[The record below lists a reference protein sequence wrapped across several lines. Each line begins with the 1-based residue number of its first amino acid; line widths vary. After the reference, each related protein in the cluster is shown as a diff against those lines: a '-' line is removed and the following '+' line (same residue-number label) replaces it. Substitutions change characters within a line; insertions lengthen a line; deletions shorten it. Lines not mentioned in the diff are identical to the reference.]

1 MNNNASNTVI
11 PNSNITA
18 IPNSN
23 IVDTVA
29 TQGTLTTFGKAIAA
43 AGLTGILAGPGPFT
57 VFAPTDAAF
66 EKLPAGQLDNWLKP
80 ENKDQ
85 LISVLKYHVS
95 PGRATGQ
102 DVGNL
107 NETKTVNGQSAKI
120 KRAGDGIMIDAAT
133 ITTRDLA
140 SSNGVIH
147 VIDQVL
153 APTVH

>member
-1 MNNNASNTVI
+1 MNNSNAMNA
-11 PNSNITA
+11 PKANL
-18 IPNSN
+18 
-23 IVDTVA
+23 VDTVA
-29 TQGTLTTFGKAIAA
+29 SQGTLNTFSRAIAA
-43 AGLTGILAGPGPFT
+43 SGLSSILAGPGPFT
-57 VFAPTDAAF
+57 VFAPSDAAF

-102 DVGNL
+102 DVGKL
-107 NETKTVNGQSAKI
+107 NETKTVNGQSAHI
-120 KRAGDGIMIDAAT
+120 KRAGDGILIDEAT
-133 ITTRDLA
+133 ITTRDLG

-153 APTVH
+153 QPTKH

>member
-1 MNNNASNTVI
+1 MNNANVSNT
-11 PNSNITA
+11 A
-18 IPNSN
+18 KSN

-29 TQGTLTTFGKAIAA
+29 TQGTLTTFSKALAA

-66 EKLPAGQLDNWLKP
+66 EKLPKGQLDNWLKP

-102 DVGNL
+102 DVGAL
-107 NETKTVNGQSAKI
+107 SETKTVNGQSAQI
-120 KRAGDGIMIDAAT
+120 KRSGDGIMIDEAT

>member
-1 MNNNASNTVI
+1 MNNSSAT
-11 PNSNITA
+11 NSSRANL
-18 IPNSN
+18 
-23 IVDTVA
+23 VDTVA
-29 TQGTLTTFGKAIAA
+29 AQGTLNTFSKAIAA
-43 AGLTGILAGPGPFT
+43 ADLGSILSGPGPFT

-85 LISVLKYHVS
+85 LISVLKYHVA

-102 DVGNL
+102 DVGKL
-107 NETKTVNGQSAKI
+107 NETKTVNGQSAQI
-120 KRAGDGIMIDAAT
+120 KRAGDGIMIDDAT
-133 ITTRDLA
+133 ITTRDLG

-153 APTVH
+153 APTKH

>member
-1 MNNNASNTVI
+1 MNNSNATPSQQANLV
-11 PNSNITA
+11 A
-18 IPNSN
+18 
-23 IVDTVA
+23 TVA
-29 TQGTLTTFGKAIAA
+29 TQGTLNTFSKAIAA
-43 AGLTGILAGPGPFT
+43 AGLANILESDGPFT

-66 EKLPAGQLDNWLKP
+66 EKLPAGQLDGWLKP

-102 DVGNL
+102 DVGKL
-107 NETKTVNGQSAKI
+107 TETKTVNGQSAQV
-120 KRAGDGIMIDAAT
+120 KRAGEGIMIDNAT
-133 ITTRDLA
+133 ITTRDLG

-153 APTVH
+153 TPTKH